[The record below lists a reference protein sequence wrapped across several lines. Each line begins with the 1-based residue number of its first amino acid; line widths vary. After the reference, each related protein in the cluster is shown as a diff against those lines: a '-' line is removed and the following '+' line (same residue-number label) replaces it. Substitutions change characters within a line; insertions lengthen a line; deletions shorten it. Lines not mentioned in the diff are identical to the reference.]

1 MFTQLNL
8 KGIERKAFRA
18 TYQDGLL
25 DINMGGIVA
34 CMAYCKHSPILKK
47 PRSAWVVV
55 FVAGMI
61 VSSLIFWLGKKFIT
75 LPRMGQA
82 TFGAE
87 RRRRSRAL
95 AIILGIIVA
104 LQAMVV
110 IFSVVVWANP
120 ELQSR
125 LAFLQ
130 GERRAMDLLVAS
142 IGAMFVGPSVAL
154 IAYFQGFLSWILH
167 CLLMAVAVFLMIF
180 LNQPVFLMVCA
191 ALIILPGIALFIRF
205 VLTHPLP
212 PAEARVDKHAPPM
225 ISLPWWMLTGW
236 CTNLPA

>member
-1 MFTQLNL
+1 MFTQFNL
-8 KGIERKAFRA
+8 KEIERKAFRA

-34 CMAYCKHSPILKK
+34 CMAYMQTLTDSEETPILGM
-47 PRSAWVVV
+47 VV

-61 VSSLIFWLGKKFIT
+61 ASSLIFWLGKKFIT

-154 IAYFQGFLSWILH
+154 IAYFSDFLRGYYIA
-167 CLLMAVAVFLMIF
+167 LLMAVGVFLMIF

-212 PAEARVDKHAPPM
+212 PAEARR
-225 ISLPWWMLTGW
+225 G
-236 CTNLPA
+236 

>member
-1 MFTQLNL
+1 MLNQLNL
-8 KGIERKAFRA
+8 KEIEKKAFRA

-34 CMAYCKHSPILKK
+34 CMAYMQTLTDSEETPILGM
-47 PRSAWVVV
+47 VV

-61 VSSLIFWLGKKFIT
+61 ASSLIFWLGKKYIT

-82 TFGAE
+82 TFGTK
-87 RRRRSRAL
+87 RRRRSRTL
-95 AIILGIIVA
+95 AVILGIIVA
-104 LQAMVV
+104 LQAVVV
-110 IFSVVVWANP
+110 IFSAVVWGNP

-125 LAFLQ
+125 LAFLE
-130 GERRAMDLLVAS
+130 GEHRAMDLLVAS

-154 IAYFQGFLSWILH
+154 IAYFSDFLRGYYIS
-167 CLLMAVAVFLMIF
+167 LLMAVGVFLMIF
-180 LNQPVFLMVCA
+180 LNQPVYLMVCA

-212 PAEARVDKHAPPM
+212 PAEARR
-225 ISLPWWMLTGW
+225 G
-236 CTNLPA
+236 